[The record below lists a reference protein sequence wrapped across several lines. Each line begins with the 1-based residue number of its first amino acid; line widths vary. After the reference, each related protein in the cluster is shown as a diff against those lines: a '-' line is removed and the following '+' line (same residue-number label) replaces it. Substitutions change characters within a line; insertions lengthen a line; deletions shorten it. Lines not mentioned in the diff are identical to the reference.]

1 MLVSELKDRL
11 KDLDEDKVI
20 IITDGKGWCN
30 IDKIESKGLSEV
42 QIVMET
48 EPVFSD

>member
-11 KDLDEDKVI
+11 KDLDDNKMVI
-20 IITDGKGWCN
+20 ISNGEGWCN
-30 IDKIESKGLSEV
+30 IDAVVVKGHEV
-42 QIVMET
+42 LIMEER